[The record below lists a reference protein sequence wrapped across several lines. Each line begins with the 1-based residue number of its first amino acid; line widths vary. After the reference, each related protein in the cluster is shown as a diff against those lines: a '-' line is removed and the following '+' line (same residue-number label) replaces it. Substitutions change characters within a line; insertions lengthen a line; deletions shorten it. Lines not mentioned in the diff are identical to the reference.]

1 MKPCTKKRCSFVLAL
16 GMLFSLAPTTAFAQ
30 TKQPQEAET
39 VSVGFIKDG
48 ERSTLFNQNWKF
60 FKGDP
65 AGASETNFN
74 DSSWRVLNLPHD
86 WSIEDDFT
94 VEGEA
99 ESGFLLGGTGWYRK
113 HFVVPEKFN
122 GKDFTLNFDGVYMN
136 AEVYVNGKKLGSH
149 NYGYTAFAF
158 DITDELICDGIT
170 ENVISV
176 KVSNPTPSSR
186 WYSGSGIYRDVTLS
200 VTDPIHVGYLGT
212 TVTTP
217 KLEDQKSGNVDVN
230 VKTTIENESLSD
242 SEVTLKTT
250 IINNDGKEVS
260 TPVSEK
266 KVVQVNKSVDFEQTA
281 IVNKPTLWSVDNPTL
296 YKVKTEVI
304 VGDKVVDTTL
314 TDFGFRYYEF
324 DRDTGFSLNGE
335 NMKLQG
341 VCMHHDQGAL
351 GAASNYYAVER
362 QMRIMKEM
370 GANAIRVSHN
380 PASEMLLEICDK
392 LGLLVIN
399 EAFDTWTNP
408 KNGNVNDFSKY
419 FRESIGD
426 ENQIINGN
434 SKMTWGEFEARTM
447 VKSSKNSPS
456 VIMWSIGNEVLEGIG
471 GNSSDYT
478 DIAQNIITWIK
489 SEDSTRPVTIGD
501 NKSKNGDSNANA
513 ISEVVNKNDGIVGFN
528 YADENQFNTQRNNH
542 PDWILYGSE
551 TSSAVHSRGYY
562 KTKGIDYPNN
572 QISEYDNDNTKVGW
586 GHSASNAWKY
596 TIKNDYNAG
605 EFVWTGFDYIGEPTP
620 WNGIDSGQVNGG
632 KGMLLNQVTLV

>member
-16 GMLFSLAPTTAFAQ
+16 GMLFSLSPTTAFAQ
-30 TKQPQEAET
+30 TKQTQEAET

-65 AGASETNFN
+65 SGASETNFN

-86 WSIEDDFT
+86 WSIEDEFT
-94 VEGEA
+94 VQGEA

-200 VTDPIHVGYLGT
+200 VTDSIHVGYLGT

-217 KLEDQKSGNVDVN
+217 KLENQKSGNVDVN
-230 VKTTIENESLSD
+230 VSTTVENESLSD
-242 SEVTLKTT
+242 SEITLKTT
-250 IINNDGKEVS
+250 IINKDGKEVS

-281 IVNKPTLWSVDNPTL
+281 IVNKPTLWSVDNPTM

-314 TDFGFRYYEF
+314 TDFGFRYYAF

-419 FRESIGD
+419 FRENID
-426 ENQIINGN
+426 DDNKIING
-434 SKMTWGEFEARTM
+434 E
-447 VKSSKNSPS
+447 
-456 VIMWSIGNEVLEGIG
+456 L
-471 GNSSDYT
+471 
-478 DIAQNIITWIK
+478 
-489 SEDSTRPVTIGD
+489 
-501 NKSKNGDSNANA
+501 
-513 ISEVVNKNDGIVGFN
+513 
-528 YADENQFNTQRNNH
+528 
-542 PDWILYGSE
+542 
-551 TSSAVHSRGYY
+551 
-562 KTKGIDYPNN
+562 
-572 QISEYDNDNTKVGW
+572 
-586 GHSASNAWKY
+586 
-596 TIKNDYNAG
+596 
-605 EFVWTGFDYIGEPTP
+605 
-620 WNGIDSGQVNGG
+620 
-632 KGMLLNQVTLV
+632 